1 MLHLD
6 EEAIICDLAETYHVL
21 DYRGLA
27 PSLVAILCSGLSN
40 DSRIKRKIAN
50 RKVSLEEFLL
60 AALVDRVSLLV
71 WAKTE
76 DAQKGRNKPKSILS
90 ILEEEVAMPKYK
102 GFDSIDE
109 FESKRAEFLRG

>member
-1 MLHLD
+1 LHLD

-27 PSLVAILCSGLSN
+27 PSLVAVLCSGLSN

-50 RKVSLEEFLL
+50 RKVSLEEFLI

-90 ILEEEVAMPKYK
+90 ILEDEVAKPKYK